1 MRKTLLLTALLV
13 AATGA
18 HAEDGTR
25 VGVGV
30 DYASGTFGTG
40 IDTRIL
46 QIPLTASV
54 QRGAWSFKA
63 SVPWMRVDG
72 ASNVVPG
79 LGPVPNSGLIGRGG
93 LLPIGGGMPGA
104 GGDAV
109 AQDSSASGIGDLTL
123 AATYAVPIGGAAGVN
138 LSGNAKIATAD
149 ESKGLGTGANDVGVA
164 VDAWRNVGRATL
176 FGGAGYTHLGESPY
190 IDVDAVANASA
201 GMSVAAGPARLGAAY
216 AWRESASSLSEE
228 RSEITG
234 FVALPGGTHNEV
246 QLYATKGLSDGSA
259 NWGAGVSFTA
269 GF

>member
-1 MRKTLLLTALLV
+1 MRKTLLLSALLI

-25 VGVGV
+25 IGIGV

-46 QIPLTASV
+46 QVPLSASV
-54 QRGAWSFKA
+54 HRGAWSFKA
-63 SVPWMRVDG
+63 SVPWMRIDG

-93 LLPIGGGMPGA
+93 LLPIGGAPGA
-104 GGDAV
+104 GPDPV

-123 AATYAVPIGGAAGVN
+123 AASYAMPIGDAAGIN
-138 LSGNAKIATAD
+138 LGGNVKLATAD
-149 ESKGLGTGANDVGVA
+149 EARGLGTGANDVGVA
-164 VDAWRNVGRATL
+164 VDGWRQLGRAAV
-176 FGGAGYTHLGESPY
+176 FGGAGYTRLGASPY

-201 GMSVAAGPARLGAAY
+201 GMSVTAGRGRVGAAY
-216 AWRESASSLSEE
+216 AWRESASSLSDARREL
-228 RSEITG
+228 SG
-234 FVALPGGTHNEV
+234 FVTLPGGARNEV

-259 NWGAGVSFTA
+259 DWGAGVAFTA